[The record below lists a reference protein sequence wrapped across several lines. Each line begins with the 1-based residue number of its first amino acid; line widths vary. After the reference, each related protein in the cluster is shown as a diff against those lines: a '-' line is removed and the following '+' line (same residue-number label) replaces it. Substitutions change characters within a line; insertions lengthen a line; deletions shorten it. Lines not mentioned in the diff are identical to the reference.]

1 MFKKIATLLGVL
13 LLLFSAVEAS
23 EPLLLKVKGIKGS
36 PVAFDVDGTVYME
49 PSFLE
54 KGGIVKILW
63 ENEKTVYH
71 SRRIYQQRK
80 GGNPFQYS

>member
-1 MFKKIATLLGVL
+1 MFKKIALVLGIF
-13 LLLFSAVEAS
+13 LLLFSAVEAA
-23 EPLLLKVKGIKGS
+23 EPVSLKVKGIKGR
-36 PVAFDVDGTVYME
+36 PAAFDVDGTVYME